1 MEVKHYKYRGTRK
14 KKCVDNHM
22 FDKNADCTSSLL
34 TGMILIFLEHFNA
47 ANNVFETGL

>member
-1 MEVKHYKYRGTRK
+1 
-14 KKCVDNHM
+14 M
-22 FDKNADCTSSLL
+22 FDKNADRTSSLL